1 MNPDIREESEPV
13 LAELLDPQAVSV
25 SNAGEI
31 FRNQPNATAHPVNRE
46 GRIAAIDVLRGFALL
61 GILLLNIQCFAMPSI
76 AYLNPTAYGDLEKAN
91 YWVWW
96 CTHVLGDQKFM
107 SIFSMLFGA
116 GVVLMTRSG
125 QARTG
130 HSAAIHYRR
139 MFWLIL
145 FGFLHAHLLW
155 DGDILFSYGIC
166 GLLLWPLRNLSAKVL
181 IPVGLVLIAFGS
193 LPILALGLSMPLWP
207 EDALA
212 ELNHEWQPSD
222 ESIQQIL
229 DAFRGS
235 WLDQAPYRSME
246 AIVFQT
252 VILAFWTFW
261 RAGGLM
267 IVGMGLFQLDFFHAR
282 WPSSRYLL
290 LVMLTLPIG
299 VSLSAY
305 GVHWNEQRDW
315 ATQTS
320 YLLGSL
326 WNYWGSLLTAIAFA
340 SLVILICK
348 SRLIRLLFPLASV
361 GQMALSNYL
370 MQTVIC
376 TSIFYGHGLGWF
388 GYLERAEQLLIVIGV
403 WLTQLIVSP
412 IWLNYFRFGPAEWLW
427 RSLTYWKPQPMLSN
441 G

>member
-1 MNPDIREESEPV
+1 MNPDRREESEPI
-13 LAELLDPQAVSV
+13 LAELIEAQALSV
-25 SNAGEI
+25 ANAQEIVRVQTDAAAGPVGRGE
-31 FRNQPNATAHPVNRE
+31 
-46 GRIAAIDVLRGFALL
+46 RIAAIDVLRGFALL

-76 AYLNPTAYGDLEKAN
+76 AYVNPTAYGNLEGAN

-166 GLLLWPLRNLSAKVL
+166 GLLLWPLRNFSARIL

-207 EDALA
+207 ADAIA
-212 ELNHEWQPSD
+212 ELSSEWQPSE

-235 WLDQAPYRSME
+235 WLDQAPHRSME

-252 VILAFWTFW
+252 VILAFWTLW
-261 RAGGLM
+261 RTGGLM
-267 IVGMGLFQLDFFHAR
+267 IVGMGLFQLKFFHAR
-282 WPSSRYLL
+282 WPSRRYLL
-290 LVMLTLPIG
+290 LLMLTLPIG

-305 GVHWNEQRDW
+305 GVHWNQQREW
-315 ATQTS
+315 AAESS

-326 WNYWGSLLTAIAFA
+326 WNYWGSLLTALALA
-340 SLVILICK
+340 SLLMLVCK
-348 SRLIRLLFPLASV
+348 SKLIWLLFPLARV

-376 TSIFYGHGLGWF
+376 TTIFYGHGLGWF
-388 GYLERAEQLLIVIGV
+388 GYLERVEQLWVVIGV
-403 WLTQLIVSP
+403 WVTQLFVSP
-412 IWLNYFRFGPAEWLW
+412 IWLHYFRFGPAEWLW
-427 RSLTYWKPQPMLSN
+427 RSLTYWKRQPILSK